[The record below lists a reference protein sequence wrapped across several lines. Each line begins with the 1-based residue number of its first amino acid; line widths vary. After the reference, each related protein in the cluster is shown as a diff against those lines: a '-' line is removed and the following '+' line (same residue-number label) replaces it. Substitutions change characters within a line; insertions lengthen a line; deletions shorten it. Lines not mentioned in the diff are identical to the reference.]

1 MTRTPHKAHAEQL
14 DSRRLFLRIRSKYPN
29 LTRTSKKIA
38 DYILASYEET
48 KYLSISSLAERI
60 NVSESMIT
68 KFVRLLGLRGYQDFK
83 VRLAMSQENAAS
95 PSHIFGEVSLDS
107 DVDTICRTIYN
118 NNVETLRDSLAV
130 LDFGEVQKAAELI
143 VKARRVVFYGSGG
156 STIALGD
163 ALARFHRIGLLCS
176 GFSDAH
182 TQLMSASLLCRQDV
196 AVGISNSG
204 RSASIVESLLIAR
217 KRGAATIC
225 ITNYEETPL
234 TAASD
239 VRLFTSSRDV
249 AKLSENL
256 HSRVAEL
263 SLIDSLYVTVASL
276 MKAKALENLRTTAEV
291 IRHHRL
297 KTRRGT

>member
-1 MTRTPHKAHAEQL
+1 MTPTLHKLHGEQL
-14 DSRRLFLRIRSKYPN
+14 DSRGLFLRIRSLYPN
-29 LTRTSKKIA
+29 LTRTSRRIA
-38 DYILASYEET
+38 DYILANYEET
-48 KYLSISSLAERI
+48 KYLSISSLAEKI
-60 NVSESMIT
+60 SVSESMIT

-83 VRLAMSQENAAS
+83 VRLAMGQDNMAS

-107 DVDTICRTIYN
+107 DVATICRTIYN
-118 NNVETLRDSLAV
+118 NNVETLRDSLSV
-130 LDFGEVQKAAELI
+130 LNFAEVQKAAALI
-143 VKARRVVFYGSGG
+143 ARARKVLLYGSGG
-156 STIALGD
+156 STIALRD
-163 ALARFHRIGLLCS
+163 ALARFHRIGLFCS

-182 TQLMSASLLCRQDV
+182 TQLMSACLLGKQDV

-217 KRGAATIC
+217 TKGAATIC

-239 VRLFTSSRDV
+239 IRLFTSSRDV

-291 IRHHRL
+291 IRDHRL
-297 KTRRGT
+297 KSRRGT

>member
-1 MTRTPHKAHAEQL
+1 MKSPPRKAHIEQI

-29 LTRTSKKIA
+29 LTQALKRIA
-38 DYILASYEET
+38 DYILANYEET
-48 KYLSISSLAERI
+48 KYLSISSLAERV

-68 KFVRLLGLRGYQDFK
+68 KFVRLLGLKGYQDFK
-83 VRLAMSQENAAS
+83 VRLALGQENGTPAA
-95 PSHIFGEVSLDS
+95 HIFGEVSLD
-107 DVDTICRTIYN
+107 DDAATICKTIYN
-118 NNVETLRDSLAV
+118 NNVETLRDSLTV
-130 LDFGEVQKAAELI
+130 LNIKDVERAAELI
-143 VKARRVVFYGSGG
+143 VKARKVVFYGSGG

-163 ALARFHRIGLLCS
+163 ALARFHRIGILCS

-182 TQLMSASLLCRQDV
+182 TQLMSASLLCKQDV

-204 RSASIVESLLIAR
+204 RSVSIVESLEIAR

-234 TAASD
+234 TAVAD

-256 HSRVAEL
+256 HSRIAEL
-263 SLIDSLYVTVASL
+263 SLIDSLYVTVASR
-276 MKAKALENLRTTAEV
+276 MKDKALESLRTTAEV
-291 IRHHRL
+291 IRVHRL
-297 KTRRGT
+297 KSV

>member
-1 MTRTPHKAHAEQL
+1 MKSPPRKAHIEQI

-29 LTRTSKKIA
+29 LTQALKRIA
-38 DYILASYEET
+38 DYILANYEET
-48 KYLSISSLAERI
+48 KYLSISSLAERVS
-60 NVSESMIT
+60 VSESMIT
-68 KFVRLLGLRGYQDFK
+68 KFVRLLGLKGYQDFK
-83 VRLAMSQENAAS
+83 VRLALGQENGTPAA
-95 PSHIFGEVSLDS
+95 HIFGEVSLD
-107 DVDTICRTIYN
+107 DDAAAICKTIYN
-118 NNVETLRDSLAV
+118 NNVETLRDSLTV
-130 LDFGEVQKAAELI
+130 LNIKDVERAAELI
-143 VKARRVVFYGSGG
+143 VKARKVVFYGSGG

-163 ALARFHRIGLLCS
+163 ALARFHRIGILCS

-182 TQLMSASLLCRQDV
+182 TQLMSASLLCKQDV

-204 RSASIVESLLIAR
+204 RSVSIVESLEIAR

-234 TAASD
+234 TAVAD

-263 SLIDSLYVTVASL
+263 SLIDSLYVTVASR
-276 MKAKALENLRTTAEV
+276 MKEKALESLRTTAEV
-291 IRHHRL
+291 IRIHRL
-297 KTRRGT
+297 KSV